1 LSLPL
6 DTLGPRKLF
15 RILENAVNLAA

>member
-15 RILENAVNLAA
+15 RMLENAVNLAA